1 MRGRNASHPLLASHT
16 FYWQPYVPLH
26 TMRKKV
32 FITGGMI
39 ALFLI
44 LSSSTAFAANLQLNP
59 NDVASIRS
67 EIASGKPIKDV
78 LEEHHITMRQI
89 RGALG
94 AVIDEEGRHKLSN
107 TQIAT
112 IATKLGLDPTQI
124 ENDIASGKS
133 LHEILLANN
142 ITPEQMRAA
151 FGPRPTGMRHS
162 GQRGAARSHS
172 WKSGKTWQTKKV

>member
-1 MRGRNASHPLLASHT
+1 MRGRTSHHIISGMRT
-16 FYWQPYVPLH
+16 LH

-59 NDVASIRS
+59 RDIAEIKS

-78 LEEHHITMRQI
+78 LVEHHITMGQI
-89 RGALG
+89 REALG
-94 AVIDEEGRHKLSN
+94 SVLDESHRHKLSN

-112 IATKLGLDPTQI
+112 IATKLGLDVDEIQG
-124 ENDIASGKS
+124 EIAEGKS
-133 LHEILLANN
+133 LHDILKAHH
-142 ITPEQMRAA
+142 ITKDQFETA
-151 FGPRPTGMRHS
+151 FGPRPNGTKHLKHNT
-162 GQRGAARSHS
+162 ARSGH
-172 WKSGKTWQTKKV
+172 WNKGKTWRNRA

>member
-1 MRGRNASHPLLASHT
+1 
-16 FYWQPYVPLH
+16 
-26 TMRKKV
+26 
-32 FITGGMI
+32 MI

-78 LEEHHITMRQI
+78 LLDHQISMRQI

-94 AVIDEEGRHKLSN
+94 AVIDEHPNSLGRHKLSN

-124 ENDIASGKS
+124 EHDIASGKS
-133 LHEILLANN
+133 LHEILQANN
-142 ITPEQMRAA
+142 ITQDQMRSA
-151 FGPRPTGMRHS
+151 FGQKKHTKMMRNH
-162 GQRGAARSHS
+162 ARH
-172 WKSGKTWQTKKV
+172 

>member
-1 MRGRNASHPLLASHT
+1 
-16 FYWQPYVPLH
+16 
-26 TMRKKV
+26 MRKKV

-44 LSSSTAFAANLQLNP
+44 LSSSTALAANLQLNP
-59 NDVASIRS
+59 NDIASIRS

-78 LEEHHITMRQI
+78 LVEHHITMKQI

-94 AVIDEEGRHKLSN
+94 AVVDDSENSLGKHKLSN

-112 IATKLGLDPTQI
+112 IATKLGLDPTEI

-133 LHEILLANN
+133 LHEILQANN
-142 ITPEQMRAA
+142 ITPDQMKAA
-151 FGPRPTGMRHS
+151 FGPRPTGAKHFRKGRVMHARH
-162 GQRGAARSHS
+162 
-172 WKSGKTWQTKKV
+172 

>member
-1 MRGRNASHPLLASHT
+1 
-16 FYWQPYVPLH
+16 
-26 TMRKKV
+26 MRKKV
-32 FITGGMI
+32 FITGGVI

-78 LEEHHITMRQI
+78 LLDHQISMRQI
-89 RGALG
+89 REALG
-94 AVIDEEGRHKLSN
+94 AVVDEEGRHKLSN

-112 IATKLGLDPTQI
+112 IATKLGLDPTHI

-133 LHEILLANN
+133 LHEILQANN
-142 ITPEQMRAA
+142 ITQEQVSAA
-151 FGPRPTGMRHS
+151 FGQKKHTKMVRNHARH
-162 GQRGAARSHS
+162 
-172 WKSGKTWQTKKV
+172 

>member
-1 MRGRNASHPLLASHT
+1 MRT
-16 FYWQPYVPLH
+16 LH

-59 NDVASIRS
+59 NDIANIRS

-78 LEEHHITMRQI
+78 LVEHQITMGQI
-89 RGALG
+89 REALG
-94 AVIDEEGRHKLSN
+94 SVLDEQGHHKLSN

-112 IATKLGLDPTQI
+112 IATKLGLDVDEVQAEIT
-124 ENDIASGKS
+124 DGKS
-133 LHEILLANN
+133 LHEILKDHN
-142 ITPEQMRAA
+142 ISREQIKAA
-151 FGPRPTGMRHS
+151 FGPRPNGTKHFKKGTIGNSDTAKLR
-162 GQRGAARSHS
+162 
-172 WKSGKTWQTKKV
+172 KTWRNRA

>member
-1 MRGRNASHPLLASHT
+1 
-16 FYWQPYVPLH
+16 
-26 TMRKKV
+26 MRKKV

-59 NDVASIRS
+59 NDIASIRS

-94 AVIDEEGRHKLSN
+94 AVVDHNGHHKLSN

-112 IATKLGLDPTQI
+112 IATKLGLDVDQV
-124 ENDIASGKS
+124 EDEIASGKS
-133 LHEILLANN
+133 LHEILQAHN
-142 ITPEQMRAA
+142 ITQEQMKAA
-151 FGPRPTGMRHS
+151 FGPRPKGAKNFKQNLKHVRH
-162 GQRGAARSHS
+162 GRDA
-172 WKSGKTWQTKKV
+172 